1 MAEIGMTAAELKET
15 LEDAQKIARLYD
27 KGYMHIRLST
37 TVPADDEM
45 EEGEIVAVVE
55 S

>member
-1 MAEIGMTAAELKET
+1 MVKIPITTEELKET

-37 TVPADDEM
+37 TVPADDEI
-45 EEGEIVAVVE
+45 EEGEIVAVIE
-55 S
+55 P

>member
-1 MAEIGMTAAELKET
+1 MTKIPMTAAELQEA
-15 LEDAQKIARLYD
+15 LEDAQKVARLYD

>member
-1 MAEIGMTAAELKET
+1 MAKIPMTAAELQET
-15 LEDAQKIARLYD
+15 LEDAQKVSQLYD